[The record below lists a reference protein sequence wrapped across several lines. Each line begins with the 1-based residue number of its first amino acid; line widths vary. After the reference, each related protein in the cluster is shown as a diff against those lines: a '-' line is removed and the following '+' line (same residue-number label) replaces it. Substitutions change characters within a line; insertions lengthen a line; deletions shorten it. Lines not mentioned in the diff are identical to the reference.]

1 MRVGRGN
8 SLHLPGGAAGQ
19 ERDASFRSVSGSA
32 APSTPKPSSQKTRR
46 IRLRRKTT
54 IIGTGQR
61 IPSLYLL
68 EWSPG
73 GRWYR
78 INYHHVRPCSMT
90 DPFISAYRDAMNRVL
105 DGKTVEVQAE
115 YTPEPRTLLVKE
127 VVQ

>member
-1 MRVGRGN
+1 MRVGRGV
-8 SLHLPGGAAGQ
+8 SLHLPGGAVEQ
-19 ERDASFRSVSGSA
+19 ERDVSFHSVSSSA

-73 GRWYR
+73 GKWYP
-78 INYHHVRPCSMT
+78 INYNDVVPRFLS
-90 DPFISAYRDAMNRVL
+90 DGAYIDSFRDAKNRVL
-105 DGKTVEVQAE
+105 AGETVEVTAE
-115 YTPEPRTLLVKE
+115 YVPERKILIIKE
-127 VVQ
+127 A